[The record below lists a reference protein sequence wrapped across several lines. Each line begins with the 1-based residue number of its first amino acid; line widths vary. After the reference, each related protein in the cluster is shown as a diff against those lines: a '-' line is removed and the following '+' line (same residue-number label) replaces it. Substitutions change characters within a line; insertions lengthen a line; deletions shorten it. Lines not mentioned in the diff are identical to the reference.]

1 MSKLP
6 QGPRTQFR
14 REDLWRALAIIGDEG
29 LIGRKKLADE
39 LGVGEGSTR
48 TLLNQ
53 LKEKDLVVSKPT
65 GHSLTERGKE
75 KLDDKSLEL
84 LSVDAGSLTV
94 AEEDVATIARNA
106 ESGVRRGVKERDEAI
121 KAGAEGA
128 TIFVSKDQGLR
139 MLGVENEVEED
150 IASKLIEG
158 LDPSEGDVIIISSG
172 ENRRDAERGAL
183 AVAESLQKTTK

>member
-29 LIGRKKLADE
+29 LIGRKKLAEE
-39 LGVGEGSTR
+39 LGVGEGSAR
-48 TLLNQ
+48 TLLDQ
-53 LKEKDLVVSKPT
+53 LKERDLVVSRPS
-65 GHSLTERGKE
+65 GHSLTERGEEELAGKCP
-75 KLDDKSLEL
+75 EL

-106 ESGVRRGVKERDEAI
+106 ESGIRRGVEERDEAM

-128 TIFVSKDQGLR
+128 TILVSKDQGLR
-139 MLGVENEVEED
+139 MPGVGDEVEED
-150 IASKLIEG
+150 IASELVEG
-158 LDPSEGDVIIISSG
+158 LNPSEGDVIIISSG

-183 AVAESLQKTTK
+183 AAAESLQKTGK